1 MSFVNRAATALAPAL
16 LPVTAALLLAGCSS
30 LPSWLGGSSSKTV
43 REPAALADFKPTLN
57 PRTVWRASVGKS
69 GGAFLQPA
77 VTENAVYAAGGA
89 RLMRIA
95 PASGQTVWTA
105 EIDAPV
111 VAGVGSDGFT
121 VALGTA
127 KGELLAYDAEG
138 KLRWR
143 VALTSELQSPPL
155 VGRGLVVARSSD
167 NRVAAFDAETG
178 KRRWIFQRQAP
189 ALTVR
194 LPTELAFGGDFV
206 LVGQPNGRLAALA
219 PANGAVRWDV
229 AVAEARGATEV
240 ERLSDVVGAPWVED
254 AETCAAAFQGR
265 VACFD
270 VATGTLR
277 WSREL
282 DALAGPGGDARN
294 VYVVDAKSTVAAYS
308 RAGGAAAWKTEK
320 LLWRDVAAP
329 LALPRAVV
337 VGDREGYLH
346 FLSPDNGD
354 FLARVRLDGA
364 VVAPPQRLGAGALV
378 QTAAGEL
385 ALVVAE

>member
-1 MSFVNRAATALAPAL
+1 MSFVNRAARPL
-16 LPVTAALLLAGCSS
+16 LPLMAGLLLAGCSS
-30 LPSWLGGSSSKTV
+30 MPSWLGGSSSKTV
-43 REPAALADFKPTLN
+43 REPAALADFKPALN
-57 PRTVWRASVGKS
+57 ARVLWRASLGKS
-69 GGAFLQPA
+69 QGAFLQPA
-77 VTENAVYAAGGA
+77 VSENAIYAAGGA

-95 PASGQTVWTA
+95 PASGQVVWTA
-105 EIDAPV
+105 EVDAPV

-121 VALGTA
+121 VALGTR

-178 KRRWIFQRQAP
+178 KRRWIFQRAAP

-194 LPTELAFGGDFV
+194 LPTAMSFGGDNV

-240 ERLSDVVGAPWVED
+240 ERLADVVGAPWVEG

-277 WSREL
+277 WSRDL
-282 DALAGPGGDARN
+282 DALAGPAGDTRN
-294 VYVVDAKSTVAAYS
+294 VYTVDGKSTVAAFS
-308 RAGGAAAWKTEK
+308 RASGTPAWKTEK
-320 LLWRDVAAP
+320 LAWRDVAAP

-337 VGDREGYLH
+337 VGDREGYVH
-346 FLSPDNGD
+346 FLSPENGD

-364 VVAPPQRLGAGALV
+364 VVAPPQQLGAGALV

-385 ALVVAE
+385 ALVVTE